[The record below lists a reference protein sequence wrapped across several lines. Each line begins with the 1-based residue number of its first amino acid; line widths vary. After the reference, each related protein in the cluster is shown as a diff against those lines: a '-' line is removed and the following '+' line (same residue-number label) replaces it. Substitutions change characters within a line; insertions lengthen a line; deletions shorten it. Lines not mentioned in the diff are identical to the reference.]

1 MTGLEIFFVGSLLLC
16 NAVIAGVM
24 VFGKA
29 GKQSSRKANEK
40 SDVPD
45 NADEQPE
52 KEATPEQKS
61 CVGASSFDIDRLEAK
76 MIQAV
81 TDTMKETFPIL
92 VNGMIGD
99 VRLKD
104 VEFAEGKPDKD
115 ETETQEKSKFT
126 PLSSAETDAAF
137 DTDIRD
143 LDDAGPSAPT
153 ATGASLD
160 ELENAFD
167 TAMDNDA
174 TPEQQAEAGKRLS
187 EIKDT
192 QLYERLV
199 SANDDIDRRVNLC
212 IRMSIQAEIEAKNS
226 IPRPPRVVRK
236 SVSVNIPAD
245 NPDDFNP
252 ADMLP

>member
-16 NAVIAGVM
+16 NAVIAGAM
-24 VFGKA
+24 VFGKNR
-29 GKQSSRKANEK
+29 KQSSRKTDEK
-40 SDVPD
+40 SVIPD
-45 NADEQPE
+45 NADVQPG
-52 KEATPEQKS
+52 KETPVEQKS

-104 VEFAEGKPDKD
+104 VEFAEEKPDKD
-115 ETETQEKSKFT
+115 ETEAQEKNKFT

-153 ATGASLD
+153 ASGASLD

-167 TAMDNDA
+167 TAMDRDA
-174 TPEQQAEAGKRLS
+174 TPEQQAEAGKCLS

-226 IPRPPRVVRK
+226 IPRSPRIVRK
-236 SVSVNIPAD
+236 SVSVNIPVD

>member
-1 MTGLEIFFVGSLLLC
+1 MSGLEIFLVGSLLLC

-24 VFGKA
+24 VFGKV
-29 GKQSSRKANEK
+29 GKQSSRKADEK
-40 SDVPD
+40 DVVPD

-52 KEATPEQKS
+52 KRTPSEQKS
-61 CVGASSFDIDRLEAK
+61 CVGASSFDIDRLEAR

-81 TDTMKETFPIL
+81 TDTMKETLPVL

-104 VEFAEGKPDKD
+104 IEFAGENPDTDK
-115 ETETQEKSKFT
+115 TETQEKCKFT
-126 PLSSAETDAAF
+126 PLSSDETDAAF
-137 DTDIRD
+137 NTDIRD
-143 LDDAGPSAPT
+143 FDDAGPSAPT

-160 ELENAFD
+160 ELENALD
-167 TAMDNDA
+167 AAMNRDA
-174 TPEQQAEAGKRLS
+174 TPEQQAEAGRRLS

-192 QLYERLV
+192 QLYERIV

-226 IPRPPRVVRK
+226 MPRTPRVVRK

-245 NPDDFNP
+245 NPEDFNP

>member
-16 NAVIAGVM
+16 NAVIAGAM
-24 VFGKA
+24 VFGKN
-29 GKQSSRKANEK
+29 GRQSSSKADKK
-40 SDVPD
+40 SVIPD
-45 NADEQPE
+45 NADEQLE
-52 KEATPEQKS
+52 KEVIPEQKS

-104 VEFAEGKPDKD
+104 VEFAEEKPDKD
-115 ETETQEKSKFT
+115 ETEAQEKSKFT

-167 TAMDNDA
+167 TAMDRDA
-174 TPEQQAEAGKRLS
+174 TPEQQAEAGKCLS

-212 IRMSIQAEIEAKNS
+212 IRMSIQTEIEAKNS
-226 IPRPPRVVRK
+226 IPRSPRIVRK

>member
-1 MTGLEIFFVGSLLLC
+1 MTGIEIFFVGSLLLC
-16 NAVIAGVM
+16 NAVIAGAM
-24 VFGKA
+24 VFGKN
-29 GKQSSRKANEK
+29 GRQSSHKADEK
-40 SDVPD
+40 SVVPD

-52 KEATPEQKS
+52 KEVIPEHKS

-104 VEFAEGKPDKD
+104 VEFAEEKPDKD
-115 ETETQEKSKFT
+115 EAEAQEKSKFT

-167 TAMDNDA
+167 TAMDRDS
-174 TPEQQAEAGKRLS
+174 TPEQQAEAGKCLS

-226 IPRPPRVVRK
+226 IPRSPRIVRK
-236 SVSVNIPAD
+236 SVSVNIPVD

>member
-16 NAVIAGVM
+16 NAVIAGAL
-24 VFGKA
+24 VFGKN
-29 GKQSSRKANEK
+29 GRQSSHKADEK
-40 SDVPD
+40 SVVPD

-61 CVGASSFDIDRLEAK
+61 CVGASSFDIDRLETK

-81 TDTMKETFPIL
+81 TETMKETFPIL
-92 VNGMIGD
+92 VNGVIGD

-104 VEFAEGKPDKD
+104 VEFAEDTQDKN
-115 ETETQEKSKFT
+115 ETIVPEKSKFT
-126 PLSSAETDAAF
+126 PLSSDETAAAF

-143 LDDAGPSAPT
+143 FDDAGPSAPT

-167 TAMDNDA
+167 TAMDRDA
-174 TPEQQAEAGKRLS
+174 TPEQQAEAGKCLS

-226 IPRPPRVVRK
+226 IPRPPRVIRK

>member
-1 MTGLEIFFVGSLLLC
+1 MTGLEIFLVGSLLLC
-16 NAVIAGVM
+16 NAVIAGGM
-24 VFGKA
+24 VFGKN
-29 GKQSSRKANEK
+29 GKQSSSKADKK
-40 SDVPD
+40 SVVPD

-52 KEATPEQKS
+52 KEVIAEQKS

-81 TDTMKETFPIL
+81 TDTMKETLPVL

-104 VEFAEGKPDKD
+104 VEFAEEKPDTD
-115 ETETQEKSKFT
+115 ETEVTEESKFT
-126 PLSSAETDAAF
+126 PLSSAETNAAF

-143 LDDAGPSAPT
+143 IEDAGPSAPT

-167 TAMDNDA
+167 TAMNKDA
-174 TPEQQAEAGKRLS
+174 TPEQQAAAGKCLS

-199 SANDDIDRRVNLC
+199 SVNDDIDRRVNLC
-212 IRMSIQAEIEAKNS
+212 IRMSIKADIEAKNS
-226 IPRPPRVVRK
+226 STRPLRVVRK
-236 SVSVNIPAD
+236 SVVVNIPAD

>member
-16 NAVIAGVM
+16 NAVIAGAM

-29 GKQSSRKANEK
+29 GKQSTRKADEK
-40 SDVPD
+40 SVVPD
-45 NADEQPE
+45 NADEQPG
-52 KEATPEQKS
+52 KERPAEQKS

-104 VEFAEGKPDKD
+104 VEFAEEKPDKD
-115 ETETQEKSKFT
+115 ETEAQEKSKFT

-143 LDDAGPSAPT
+143 FDDAGPSAPT

-160 ELENAFD
+160 ELENAFG
-167 TAMDNDA
+167 TAMDKDA
-174 TPEQQAEAGKRLS
+174 TPEQQAEAGKCLS

-226 IPRPPRVVRK
+226 IPRPPRVIRK

>member
-16 NAVIAGVM
+16 NAVIAGAM

-29 GKQSSRKANEK
+29 GKQSSRKADEK
-40 SDVPD
+40 SVVPD
-45 NADEQPE
+45 NADEQPG
-52 KEATPEQKS
+52 KETPAEQKS

-104 VEFAEGKPDKD
+104 VEFAEEKPDKD
-115 ETETQEKSKFT
+115 ETEAQEKSKFA

-137 DTDIRD
+137 NTDIRD
-143 LDDAGPSAPT
+143 LDDSEPSAPT

-167 TAMDNDA
+167 TAMDRDA
-174 TPEQQAEAGKRLS
+174 TPEQQAEAGKCLS

-226 IPRPPRVVRK
+226 IPRSPRIVRK
-236 SVSVNIPAD
+236 SVSVNIPVD

>member
-24 VFGKA
+24 VFGKNR
-29 GKQSSRKANEK
+29 KQSSCKADEK
-40 SDVPD
+40 SVVPD
-45 NADEQPE
+45 DADEQPE
-52 KEATPEQKS
+52 KEAISEHKS

-104 VEFAEGKPDKD
+104 VEFAGEKPDKD
-115 ETETQEKSKFT
+115 ENESQEKSKFS

-143 LDDAGPSAPT
+143 IDDAGPSAPT
-153 ATGASLD
+153 ASGASLD

-167 TAMDNDA
+167 TAMDRDA
-174 TPEQQAEAGKRLS
+174 TPEQQAEAGKCLS

-199 SANDDIDRRVNLC
+199 SANDDIDHRVNLC
-212 IRMSIQAEIEAKNS
+212 IRMSIQAEIEAKNA
-226 IPRPPRVVRK
+226 IPRPPRVVHK

>member
-16 NAVIAGVM
+16 NAVIAGAL
-24 VFGKA
+24 VFGKN
-29 GKQSSRKANEK
+29 GRQSSHKADEK
-40 SDVPD
+40 SVVPD

-61 CVGASSFDIDRLEAK
+61 CVGASSFDIDRLETK
-76 MIQAV
+76 MIQAI
-81 TDTMKETFPIL
+81 TETMKETFPIL
-92 VNGMIGD
+92 VNGVIGD

-104 VEFAEGKPDKD
+104 VEFAEDTQDKN
-115 ETETQEKSKFT
+115 ETIVPEKSKFT
-126 PLSSAETDAAF
+126 PLSSDETAAAF

-143 LDDAGPSAPT
+143 FDDAGPSAPT

-167 TAMDNDA
+167 TAMDRDA
-174 TPEQQAEAGKRLS
+174 TPEQQAEAGKCLS

-226 IPRPPRVVRK
+226 IPRPPRVIRK

>member
-115 ETETQEKSKFT
+115 ETETQEKANSRLCHLLKPMRRLTPTYATLTMPGRQHRQPRERHLTNSKT
-126 PLSSAETDAAF
+126 PST
-137 DTDIRD
+137 
-143 LDDAGPSAPT
+143 
-153 ATGASLD
+153 
-160 ELENAFD
+160 
-167 TAMDNDA
+167 
-174 TPEQQAEAGKRLS
+174 RLW
-187 EIKDT
+187 T
-192 QLYERLV
+192 MMRHP
-199 SANDDIDRRVNLC
+199 
-212 IRMSIQAEIEAKNS
+212 NS
-226 IPRPPRVVRK
+226 RPRPESGCLK
-236 SVSVNIPAD
+236 SRTRNCMNV
-245 NPDDFNP
+245 
-252 ADMLP
+252 LYRLTTT